1 MRTIK
6 MKTDKR
12 KKGKRKDM
20 GARWKKIIV
29 RKEKVIKMT
38 IRIR

>member
-1 MRTIK
+1 
-6 MKTDKR
+6 MKGDKR
-12 KKGKRKDM
+12 KKKRRRKDM
-20 GARWKKIIV
+20 GARWKKIII